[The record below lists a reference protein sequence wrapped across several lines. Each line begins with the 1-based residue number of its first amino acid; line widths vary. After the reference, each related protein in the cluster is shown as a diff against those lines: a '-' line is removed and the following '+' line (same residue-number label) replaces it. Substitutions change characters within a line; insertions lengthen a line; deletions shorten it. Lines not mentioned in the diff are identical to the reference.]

1 MQNRMRIRH
10 LIGPVC
16 RFIHTE
22 TCTQTRFK
30 MNPATMHLGVR
41 NLTRHAIPRQNE
53 MYVNICIHTCE
64 INEQDYWRGR
74 GRTWNRAVPTRRI
87 VAGRV
92 LPTLRHNRPLR
103 HSTNNL
109 SALAF
114 QLLLSPEVA

>member
-41 NLTRHAIPRQNE
+41 NLTRHAIPRQDE
-53 MYVNICIHTCE
+53 MYENRTCE
-64 INEQDYWRGR
+64 MNEQDYWRGR
-74 GRTWNRAVPTRRI
+74 GRTWNRSAHTQDRCRPCTSNLETQQATPT
-87 VAGRV
+87 
-92 LPTLRHNRPLR
+92 
-103 HSTNNL
+103 
-109 SALAF
+109 
-114 QLLLSPEVA
+114 